1 MSKLTATVLAFFAL
15 PVITA
20 LALQS
25 PPDTAPASPQSAPA
39 NADDAAKPTG
49 DATKPTGDA
58 TKPTGDAAKPTG
70 DAAAKAEFTMTSPA
84 FKNNERLPVEYSTDG
99 ENVSP
104 EVAWTN
110 APAGTK
116 SFALICHDPD
126 AGQFIHWIAWNI
138 PADCKG
144 LPRGLKRAATL
155 DEPKGMRQG
164 FTGWGKSKG
173 EGYLGPA
180 PGKGSGDHHY
190 TFTVVALETE
200 FPADKVFT
208 ARELRSAMKG
218 HVLGKAELVG
228 IFSR

>member
-1 MSKLTATVLAFFAL
+1 MSTLSSIVVASFAL
-15 PVITA
+15 PVVAA
-20 LALQS
+20 LAAQA
-25 PPDTAPASPQSAPA
+25 PPASAPAAPGTAPATTDASKP
-39 NADDAAKPTG
+39 ADDAAPK
-49 DATKPTGDA
+49 D
-58 TKPTGDAAKPTG
+58 
-70 DAAAKAEFTMTSPA
+70 AAKAEFTVKSPA

-104 EVAWTN
+104 EISWEGT
-110 APAGTK
+110 PAGTK

-144 LPRGLKRAATL
+144 LPRALKRAATL
-155 DEPKGMRQG
+155 DDPKGMRQG
-164 FTGWGKSKG
+164 FTGWGKAKG

-190 TFTVVALETE
+190 TFTVVALDVD

-218 HVLGKAELVG
+218 HVLGKADLVG
-228 IFSR
+228 VFSR

>member
-1 MSKLTATVLAFFAL
+1 MSTLSSIVLASFVM
-15 PVITA
+15 PIITA
-20 LALQS
+20 LAVQV
-25 PPDTAPASPQSAPA
+25 PPASAPA
-39 NADDAAKPTG
+39 VPGAAPAVPNDASKPADAAPK
-49 DATKPTGDA
+49 DD
-58 TKPTGDAAKPTG
+58 
-70 DAAAKAEFTMTSPA
+70 AKAEFTVKSPA
-84 FKNNERLPVEYSTDG
+84 FKNNERFPVEYSTDG

-104 EVAWTN
+104 EISWEGT
-110 APAGTK
+110 PAGTK

-155 DEPKGMRQG
+155 DDPKGMRQG

-190 TFTVVALETE
+190 TFTVVALDVD

>member
-1 MSKLTATVLAFFAL
+1 MSTFPSIVVASFAL
-15 PVITA
+15 PVVAA
-20 LALQS
+20 LAAQA
-25 PPDTAPASPQSAPA
+25 PPASAPASPSTAPA
-39 NADDAAKPTG
+39 TTDAAKP
-49 DATKPTGDA
+49 A
-58 TKPTGDAAKPTG
+58 DAAAPK
-70 DAAAKAEFTMTSPA
+70 DAAKAEFTVKSPA

-104 EVAWTN
+104 EITWEGT
-110 APAGTK
+110 PAGTK

-144 LPRGLKRAATL
+144 LPRGVKRAATL
-155 DEPKGMRQG
+155 DDPKGMRQG
-164 FTGWGKSKG
+164 FTGWGKAKG

-190 TFTVVALETE
+190 TFTVVALDTD

>member
-1 MSKLTATVLAFFAL
+1 MSTLSSIVVASFAL
-15 PVITA
+15 PVVAA
-20 LALQS
+20 LATQA
-25 PPDTAPASPQSAPA
+25 PPAAPGAAPAAP
-39 NADDAAKPTG
+39 NDAAKP
-49 DATKPTGDA
+49 A
-58 TKPTGDAAKPTG
+58 DAAPK
-70 DAAAKAEFTMTSPA
+70 DAAKAEFTVKSPA

-104 EVAWTN
+104 AIQWEGT
-110 APAGTK
+110 PAGTK

-126 AGQFIHWIAWNI
+126 AGQFIHWISWNI
-138 PADCKG
+138 PADCRG
-144 LPRGLKRAATL
+144 LPRGVKRAATL
-155 DEPKGMRQG
+155 DDPKGMRQG

-190 TFTVVALETE
+190 TFTVVALDVD

-228 IFSR
+228 VFSR

>member
-1 MSKLTATVLAFFAL
+1 MRTISSIILASFTVPVVTVLAVQA
-15 PVITA
+15 PPTA
-20 LALQS
+20 
-25 PPDTAPASPQSAPA
+25 APASPEAAPTKA
-39 NADDAAKPTG
+39 SETSKPTDG
-49 DATKPTGDA
+49 TGSPKD
-58 TKPTGDAAKPTG
+58 
-70 DAAAKAEFTMTSPA
+70 AAKAEFTVTSPA
-84 FKNNERLPVEYSTDG
+84 FKNNERFPVEYSTDG

-104 EVAWTN
+104 EIAWEGM
-110 APAGTK
+110 PAGTK

-144 LPRGLKRAATL
+144 LPRALKRAATL
-155 DEPKGMRQG
+155 DDPKGMRQG
-164 FTGWGKSKG
+164 FTGWGKAKG

-190 TFTVVALETE
+190 TFTVVALDTD

-228 IFSR
+228 VFSR

>member
-1 MSKLTATVLAFFAL
+1 MRTISSIILASFTVPVVTVLAVQA
-15 PVITA
+15 PPTA
-20 LALQS
+20 
-25 PPDTAPASPQSAPA
+25 APASPEAAPTKA
-39 NADDAAKPTG
+39 SETSKPTDG
-49 DATKPTGDA
+49 TGSPKD
-58 TKPTGDAAKPTG
+58 
-70 DAAAKAEFTMTSPA
+70 AAKAEFTVTSPA
-84 FKNNERLPVEYSTDG
+84 FKNNERFPVEYSTDG

-104 EVAWTN
+104 EIAWEGM
-110 APAGTK
+110 PAGTK

-144 LPRGLKRAATL
+144 LPRALKRAATL
-155 DEPKGMRQG
+155 DDPKGMRQG
-164 FTGWGKSKG
+164 FTGWGKAKG

-190 TFTVVALETE
+190 TFTVVALDID

-228 IFSR
+228 VFSR

>member
-1 MSKLTATVLAFFAL
+1 MSTLSPVVLASFAL
-15 PVITA
+15 PVVMS
-20 LALQS
+20 LAMQAPPGS
-25 PPDTAPASPQSAPA
+25 APATPDTAPAK
-39 NADDAAKPTG
+39 ADDAVKPA
-49 DATKPTGDA
+49 DASAGKDA
-58 TKPTGDAAKPTG
+58 V
-70 DAAAKAEFTMTSPA
+70 KAEFTVKSPA

-104 EVAWTN
+104 EMAWEGT
-110 APAGTK
+110 PAGTK

-155 DEPKGMRQG
+155 DDPKGMRQG

-190 TFTVVALETE
+190 TFTVVALDTD

>member
-1 MSKLTATVLAFFAL
+1 MSTLSSIILASFTVPVVTVLAVQA
-15 PVITA
+15 
-20 LALQS
+20 
-25 PPDTAPASPQSAPA
+25 PPAAAPAASEAAPTKASEASKPADGTGSPK
-39 NADDAAKPTG
+39 D
-49 DATKPTGDA
+49 
-58 TKPTGDAAKPTG
+58 
-70 DAAAKAEFTMTSPA
+70 AAKAEFAVTSPA

-104 EVAWTN
+104 AIQWEGT
-110 APAGTK
+110 PAGTK

-126 AGQFIHWIAWNI
+126 AGQFIHWISWNI
-138 PADCKG
+138 PADCRG
-144 LPRGLKRAATL
+144 LPRGVKRAATL
-155 DEPKGMRQG
+155 DDPKGMRQG
-164 FTGWGKSKG
+164 FTGWGKAKG

-190 TFTVVALETE
+190 TFTVVALDTD

-228 IFSR
+228 VFSR

>member
-1 MSKLTATVLAFFAL
+1 MSTLSSIVLASFVM
-15 PVITA
+15 PIITA
-20 LALQS
+20 LAVQV
-25 PPDTAPASPQSAPA
+25 PPASAPA
-39 NADDAAKPTG
+39 VPGAAPAAPNDASKPADAAPK
-49 DATKPTGDA
+49 D
-58 TKPTGDAAKPTG
+58 
-70 DAAAKAEFTMTSPA
+70 AAKAEFTVKSPA
-84 FKNNERLPVEYSTDG
+84 FKNNERFPVEYSTDG

-104 EVAWTN
+104 EISWEGT
-110 APAGTK
+110 PAGTK

-155 DEPKGMRQG
+155 DDPKGMRQG

-190 TFTVVALETE
+190 TFTVVALDVD

>member
-1 MSKLTATVLAFFAL
+1 MAFATQA
-15 PVITA
+15 P
-20 LALQS
+20 
-25 PPDTAPASPQSAPA
+25 PASPGTPA
-39 NADDAAKPTG
+39 SPSTPAKADDTAKPDDAAAPK
-49 DATKPTGDA
+49 D
-58 TKPTGDAAKPTG
+58 
-70 DAAAKAEFTMTSPA
+70 AAKAEFTVKSPA

-104 EVAWTN
+104 EITWEGT
-110 APAGTK
+110 PAGTK

-144 LPRGLKRAATL
+144 LPRGVRRAATL
-155 DEPKGMRQG
+155 DDPKGMRQG
-164 FTGWGKSKG
+164 FTGWGKGKG

-180 PGKGSGDHHY
+180 PGQGSGDHHY
-190 TFTVVALETE
+190 TFTVVALDTE

>member
-1 MSKLTATVLAFFAL
+1 MIVAG
-15 PVITA
+15 TA
-20 LALQS
+20 LSLVAGSSFQA
-25 PPDTAPASPQSAPA
+25 PPATGSTAPAPSPAK
-39 NADDAAKPTG
+39 ADDAAKPT
-49 DATKPTGDA
+49 DAPKD
-58 TKPTGDAAKPTG
+58 
-70 DAAAKAEFTMTSPA
+70 AAKAEFTVTSPA

-104 EVAWTN
+104 AIAWEGT
-110 APAGTK
+110 PAGTK

-144 LPRGLKRAATL
+144 LPRGVKRAATL
-155 DEPKGMRQG
+155 EDPKGMRQG

-180 PGKGSGDHHY
+180 PGPGSGDHHY
-190 TFTVVALETE
+190 TFTVVALDTDY
-200 FPADKVFT
+200 PADKVFT

-228 IFSR
+228 VFSR